1 MIERVDMGRFE
12 IIREQSGEVIDQRR
26 TGLKLTGFFL
36 REVFTFDID
45 GFAFSCLAGENP
57 VARYIGLVSWR

>member
-1 MIERVDMGRFE
+1 MIETDWHV
-12 IIREQSGEVIDQRR
+12 VV
-26 TGLKLTGFFL
+26 LW
-36 REVFTFDID
+36 EVFTFDID